1 MSDIVKKLDEGATSD
16 ARLTQENFKK
26 LKEARSM
33 VFTLANSQIA
43 VIPANSV
50 NMDMAKEFLRF
61 MYSREGFEVFLRS
74 TKGSRLPVE
83 DYAIPTDFESS
94 MTVFGK
100 SIKAI
105 AESNPTYIFT
115 STSDPIRFRAG
126 LGEFLSNEKPEIAL
140 GKKTNA
146 RTAAQYL
153 ETEKTLMASQWA
165 AFMSQ
170 VS

>member
-1 MSDIVKKLDEGATSD
+1 MLRHLVQNVIRRKQRLL
-16 ARLTQENFKK
+16 ARRQ
-26 LKEARSM
+26 LKTEQR
-33 VFTLANSQIA
+33 
-43 VIPANSV
+43 PAF
-50 NMDMAKEFLRF
+50 ALFH
-61 MYSREGFEVFLRS
+61 FEVFLRS

-83 DYAIPTDFESS
+83 DYAIPADFESS

>member
-1 MSDIVKKLDEGATSD
+1 
-16 ARLTQENFKK
+16 
-26 LKEARSM
+26 
-33 VFTLANSQIA
+33 
-43 VIPANSV
+43 
-50 NMDMAKEFLRF
+50 
-61 MYSREGFEVFLRS
+61 
-74 TKGSRLPVE
+74 
-83 DYAIPTDFESS
+83 